1 MSCSYVIEVGDD
13 QVGLVVRDAG
23 DREFQF
29 HAAHAAYQPLDGQ
42 RFASAAHA
50 ENAAPAHQAHV
61 LARPNRR
68 RVEL

>member
-1 MSCSYVIEVGDD
+1 MSCAYVIEVGDD
-13 QVGLVVRDAG
+13 QVGLVLRNAG

-50 ENAAPAHQAHV
+50 ERAVRAHQAHV
-61 LARPNRR
+61 LTRPNRR
-68 RVEL
+68 QIEL

>member
-1 MSCSYVIEVGDD
+1 MSFSYVIEVGDD

-29 HAAHAAYQPLDGQ
+29 HAAHAAYQLLDGQ

-50 ENAAPAHQAHV
+50 ENAARAHRAHV

-68 RVEL
+68 QAEV